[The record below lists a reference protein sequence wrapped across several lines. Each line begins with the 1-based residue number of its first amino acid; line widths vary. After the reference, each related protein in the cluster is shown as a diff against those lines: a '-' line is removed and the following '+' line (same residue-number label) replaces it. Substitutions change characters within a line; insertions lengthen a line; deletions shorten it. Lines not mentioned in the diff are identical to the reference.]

1 METITTNQE
10 RIQNLINSGETHRN
24 FFVEK
29 LDDHI
34 ADIKEKLASYRHTRE
49 MAIKADL
56 KDENIKRIIFR
67 RIDNGIKELEELL
80 KQAIEIRNGAV
91 NDYNTLIAKAN
102 RLKRVADIING

>member
-1 METITTNQE
+1 METIVTNQE

-29 LDDHI
+29 LD
-34 ADIKEKLASYRHTRE
+34 

-67 RIDNGIKELEELL
+67 KIDNGIEELEELL

-91 NDYNTLIAKAN
+91 SDYNNLIAKAN

>member
-1 METITTNQE
+1 METIVTNQE

-34 ADIKEKLASYRHTRE
+34 ADIKERLASYRHTRE

-56 KDENIKRIIFR
+56 KDENTKRIIFK
-67 RIDNGIKELEELL
+67 RIDNSIEELEDLL
-80 KQAIEIRNGAV
+80 KQAIEIRNNAV
-91 NDYNTLIAKAN
+91 LDYNNLIIKAS
-102 RLKRVADIING
+102 RLKRIADIING

>member
-1 METITTNQE
+1 METIVTNQE

-34 ADIKEKLASYRHTRE
+34 ADIKKRLASYRHTKE

-56 KDENIKRIIFR
+56 KDENTKRIIFK
-67 RIDNGIKELEELL
+67 RIDNGIEELEELL
-80 KQAIEIRNGAV
+80 KQAVEIRNNAIL
-91 NDYNTLIAKAN
+91 DYNNLIIKAN
-102 RLKRVADIING
+102 RLKRIADIVNG